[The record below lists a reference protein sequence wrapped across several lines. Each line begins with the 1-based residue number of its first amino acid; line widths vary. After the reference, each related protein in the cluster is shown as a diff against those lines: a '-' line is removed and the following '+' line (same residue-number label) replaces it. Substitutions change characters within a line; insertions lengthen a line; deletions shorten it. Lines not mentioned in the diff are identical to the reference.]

1 MESGVSWRS
10 GDFTWYL
17 VQEEGGERGV
27 STRGLTGDILT
38 DDHDYKLRGLTEPR
52 TEQSPTFRFMR
63 MFYYLVN
70 P

>member
-1 MESGVSWRS
+1 MREPGEPGVSWRS

-17 VQEEGGERGV
+17 VLERGE
-27 STRGLTGDILT
+27 GEGTGDILT
-38 DDHDYKLRGLTEPR
+38 DDQDYKLRGLTELR
-52 TEQSPTFRFMR
+52 TDGQTDIRFMR